1 MSGLATV
8 LGAYRRAFSGLP
20 TRVWILAGGLL
31 VNRAG
36 TMVLPFLS
44 LYLTRELGFSVERA
58 ATVLAMYGAGS
69 VAGSFSGGWLSDRI
83 GPVRVLLLSL
93 LLAGAGLMALPS
105 LTTFRAL
112 LPAIFLVS
120 TVAESFRPALMT
132 AVALASPP
140 EVQARAFALVR
151 LAVNLGMGIGPAVGG
166 FLATSH
172 YRWLFLGDGLTCWA
186 AALLLLATLPREAL
200 GTPAPRRDAA
210 PARPP
215 WTDGPFLLF
224 LGLVFLLALVFF
236 QVFTTFPPFLREAYG
251 LPESSIGLVL
261 AFNAGLIVVFEMLLL
276 RSVEH
281 LDPVRLAGLGSFLVC
296 AGFAILPLGRGMGL
310 ALLST
315 AVWSLG
321 EMLSLPLANS
331 IVARRAPREAAG
343 RYMGAYALTFSS
355 AFVVAPILGG
365 AIYSR
370 LGPAALWTAAGLV
383 GLVLLAG
390 FQLLAPA
397 FGRPGGGRLGGE
409 EVPHPP
415 NGEQGRGGAGENP
428 TRARSR

>member
-1 MSGLATV
+1 VSGFGTV

-20 TRVWILAGGLL
+20 PRVWILAAGLL

-44 LYLTRELGFSVERA
+44 LYLTRELGLSVEQA

-69 VAGSFSGGWLSDRI
+69 VAGSFLGGWLSDRI
-83 GPVRVLLLSL
+83 GPLRVLLLSL
-93 LLAGAGLMALPS
+93 LLAGGGLMVLPAL
-105 LTTFRAL
+105 TGFATL

-140 EVQARAFALVR
+140 GVQPRAFALVR
-151 LAVNLGMGIGPAVGG
+151 LAVNLGMGIGPAIGG
-166 FLATSH
+166 FLATAH
-172 YRWLFLGDGLTCWA
+172 YTWLFVGDGLTCWA
-186 AALLLLATLPREAL
+186 AALLLLATLPLRSS
-200 GTPAPRRDAA
+200 GVPAPRRGGPPAA
-210 PARPP
+210 SP
-215 WTDGPFLLF
+215 WSDGHFLLF

-236 QVFTTFPPFLREAYG
+236 QVFTTYPPFLREGYG
-251 LPESSIGLVL
+251 LAESSIGLVL

-276 RSVEH
+276 RAVEH

-296 AGFAILPLGRGMGL
+296 AGFAILPLGHGMGF

-315 AVWSLG
+315 AVWSFG
-321 EMLSLPLANS
+321 EMLSLPLANA

-343 RYMGAYALTFSS
+343 SYMGAYTLTFSS
-355 AFVVAPILGG
+355 AFVVAPVAGG
-365 AIYSR
+365 ALYSR
-370 LGPAALWTAAGLV
+370 LGPTALWSAAGLV

-390 FQLLAPA
+390 FQLLAPT
-397 FGRPGGGRLGGE
+397 F
-409 EVPHPP
+409 
-415 NGEQGRGGAGENP
+415 
-428 TRARSR
+428 ARSGSPAETQHRT